1 MIWHT
6 RGELEEKPR
15 HLSHSRI
22 LKLTMMKDNFRS
34 NSSNEQSFINM
45 LSRYHQKVGC
55 KTHHSQAD
63 ADLLIV
69 QTAVESVGRAKHCS
83 RGGRHWSPYFIVLLY
98 RNKCWRIIFS
108 AWAKGKFNKT
118 TCLEN
123 ESSEGEAGPRRVQQ
137 HFLRPC
143 NPWMWYYFSPSRG
156 WKGDFSEEILW
167 EPSPSQS
174 S

>member
-22 LKLTMMKDNFRS
+22 MKLTMMKDHFLS

-55 KTHHSQAD
+55 ETHHSQAD

-69 QTAVESVGRAKHCS
+69 QTAVESVGRAS
-83 RGGRHWSPYFIVLLY
+83 TVLVGDDTDLLISLCY
-98 RNKCWRIIFS
+98 YTEVS
-108 AWAKGKFNKT
+108 AEELFFQLEPRANSTKR
-118 TCLEN
+118 CLEH
-123 ESSEGEAGPRRVQQ
+123 ESSKEEEGPRCVQQ
-137 HFLRPC
+137 HFLHPC

-156 WKGDFSEEILW
+156 WKGDLSEEILW
-167 EPSPSQS
+167 EPSFSQS